1 MSIWL
6 NNILCLTAVNFSNTE
21 SLRFYPH
28 HENNSA
34 YRGAAYSHS
43 QLVLLNLHT
52 KKLFDP
58 PKEYQHK
65 ERKELVYISNILLRN
80 IFIRRQLQRI
90 TKRC

>member
-34 YRGAAYSHS
+34 YRGAAYSHL

-52 KKLFDP
+52 KKLSNP
-58 PKEYQHK
+58 LRKYQH
-65 ERKELVYISNILLRN
+65 EVRKDLVYMKIISNILS
-80 IFIRRQLQRI
+80 
-90 TKRC
+90 

>member
-28 HENNSA
+28 HENNAA
-34 YRGAAYSHS
+34 YRGAAYSYL

-52 KKLFDP
+52 EKLSNP
-58 PKEYQHK
+58 LRNYQHK
-65 ERKELVYISNILLRN
+65 IRKELVYKKIISNALLRN
-80 IFIRRQLQRI
+80 IRRQLQMI
-90 TKRC
+90 MK